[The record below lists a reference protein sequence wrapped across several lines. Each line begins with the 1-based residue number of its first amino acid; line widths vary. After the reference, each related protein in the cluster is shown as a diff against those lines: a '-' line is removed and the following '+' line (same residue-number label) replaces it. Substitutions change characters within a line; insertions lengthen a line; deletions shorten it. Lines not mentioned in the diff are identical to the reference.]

1 MHTTELFSDI
11 DSRKSYNP
19 LALVLVCILNLK
31 SICWFGLFR
40 NDPASLRYMISAERH
55 LAPGGIFGTTFSDRQ
70 GLALA
75 ATAR

>member
-19 LALVLVCILNLK
+19 LALVCILNLK
-31 SICWFGLFR
+31 SIRWFGLFR

-55 LAPGGIFGTTFSDRQ
+55 LAPGGIFGTMFSDRQ